1 MRFFRSVF
9 SSSFPHLTPDKK
21 EEGCFW
27 HFSTLPLLPISLP
40 ASSHIFSQKFGKLG
54 DPASPPPPIKLHF
67 LFSCLIA
74 ASFRAANRRTEKTFF
89 LPCFPIFPRNFRTS
103 NAQFPLHKN
112 KNHPISLKAGTIACT
127 GIYFPLF
134 LPESQ
139 SVRGKEKIKE
149 SKEERNLIM
158 WEEKERLLLLL
169 LSRLTWPPPP
179 PPLRRRRGRKKA
191 LDLDYALSIRGLQE
205 KEGEDVH
212 KLLFPCAKNKSGDQK
227 CLRARLLH
235 LTANIFW
242 YIFLPHFPYTSFE
255 DVLFLVNICVYGCC
269 IDR

>member
-1 MRFFRSVF
+1 MTLFHP
-9 SSSFPHLTPDKK
+9 SSPP
-21 EEGCFW
+21 
-27 HFSTLPLLPISLP
+27 HFSASLLSYFFSKVREIRRYSLP
-40 ASSHIFSQKFGKLG
+40 
-54 DPASPPPPIKLHF
+54 PPPPIKLHF

-169 LSRLTWPPPP
+169 LSRLT
-179 PPLRRRRGRKKA
+179 
-191 LDLDYALSIRGLQE
+191 
-205 KEGEDVH
+205 
-212 KLLFPCAKNKSGDQK
+212 
-227 CLRARLLH
+227 
-235 LTANIFW
+235 
-242 YIFLPHFPYTSFE
+242 
-255 DVLFLVNICVYGCC
+255 
-269 IDR
+269 